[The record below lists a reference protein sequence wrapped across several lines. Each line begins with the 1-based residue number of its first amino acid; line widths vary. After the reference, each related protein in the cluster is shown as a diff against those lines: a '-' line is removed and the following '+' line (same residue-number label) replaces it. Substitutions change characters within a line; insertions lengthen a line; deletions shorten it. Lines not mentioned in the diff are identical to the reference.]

1 MKHRTLLI
9 TVVFV
14 LLLLSGWIPSGYAK
28 APHADVGTGRV
39 SWFDI
44 TTTDLAK
51 SKDFYSKLFAWTF
64 NPLKGTDRA
73 VEIVAE
79 GTSIG
84 TLRVAEGKIS
94 PFNGVVYI
102 QVSDM
107 QAACKK
113 AQELGGTIVS
123 GFPFNLFDGAGAVGL
138 ILDPAG
144 HPLGLYSRT
153 ALPPP
158 GSPAK

>member
-1 MKHRTLLI
+1 MKLRPLI
-9 TVVFV
+9 TAAFV
-14 LLLLSGWIPSGYAK
+14 LMVLSVWIPAGLAK
-28 APHADVGTGRV
+28 SPHADVGAGRV

-44 TTTDLAK
+44 TTSDLAK
-51 SKDFYSKLFAWTF
+51 SKDFYGNLFAWTF
-64 NPLKGTDRA
+64 NSLKGTDRA
-73 VEIVAE
+73 VEIVAD

-107 QAACKK
+107 QASCKK
-113 AQELGGTIVS
+113 AQELGGTIVT

-138 ILDPAG
+138 LLDPAG
-144 HPLGLYSRT
+144 HPIGLYSRT
-153 ALPPP
+153 PLPPP